1 MEGLVS
7 NSPLERKKLL
17 SKIMPTYLYEVLNG
31 SVPTETFEIDQD
43 FSDSPLTSHPITK
56 EPVRKILSPSSIS
69 LKHTDSSEKRVLS
82 DENLSKHGFNKY
94 EKSDAN
100 GTFHRTAGKEG
111 PRTIG

>member
-1 MEGLVS
+1 M
-7 NSPLERKKLL
+7 NSLPERKKLL

-94 EKSDAN
+94 EKSDAT